1 MSNSQ
6 ENKQDN
12 YLINKSVLVISGPT
26 ASGKSSLAV
35 KLAQKLDGEV
45 ISADSMQ
52 IYKGL
57 DIATAKIST
66 EEMEAIPHHLLDIR
80 EAGERYSVADFLE
93 DSRKLIIEIFSR
105 KKLPI
110 VCGGTGQYIT
120 ALLDGLQFLE
130 EDSDLSFRQ
139 EIRRKILDHGLE
151 RAHKR
156 LAELDPQAGERIA
169 PQDEKRIVRFFEVY
183 KKSGMTSSEVYA
195 YSRAKGPDFPF
206 LAYVLWPPRDL
217 LYDKINRRT
226 ELIFDLGIEEE
237 LQAILDRHEQFSKTQ
252 AFQAI
257 GYKEVLPYIKGEISR
272 EEAIANLAQS
282 TRRYAK
288 RQYTLYRQREDIL
301 KVESPNPEEAF
312 RIIYEDFISRRVQ

>member
-1 MSNSQ
+1 MVKI
-6 ENKQDN
+6 EIKAPKN
-12 YLINKSVLVISGPT
+12 YLVNKTVLILSGPT

-35 KLAQKLDGEV
+35 KLAQDLDGEI

-57 DIATAKIST
+57 DIGTAKIT
-66 EEMEAIPHHLLDIR
+66 AEEMQGIPHHLLDIR

-93 DSRKLIIEIFSR
+93 DSRKLILEIFARS
-105 KKLPI
+105 KLPI

-130 EDSDLSFRQ
+130 EDTDLSYRR
-139 EIRRKILDHGLE
+139 EIRRKILEQGLE
-151 RAHKR
+151 RAHMR
-156 LAELDPQAGERIA
+156 LAELDPKAGERIA

-183 KKSGMTSSEVYA
+183 KKSGLTSTEVYA

-206 LAYVLWPPRDL
+206 LAYALWPPRDI
-217 LYDKINRRT
+217 LYEKINRRT
-226 ELIFDLGIEEE
+226 EMIFDLGIENE
-237 LQAILDRHEQFSKTQ
+237 LRKIIEADAGFSKSQ

-257 GYKEVLPYIKGEISR
+257 GYKEVLPYMKGELSR
-272 EEAIANLAQS
+272 DEAIANLAQS

-288 RQYTLYRQREDIL
+288 RQYSLFRQREDII
-301 KVESPNPEEAF
+301 KVDSTDPQVAF
-312 RIIYEDFISRRVQ
+312 KYIYADFTAKRLC